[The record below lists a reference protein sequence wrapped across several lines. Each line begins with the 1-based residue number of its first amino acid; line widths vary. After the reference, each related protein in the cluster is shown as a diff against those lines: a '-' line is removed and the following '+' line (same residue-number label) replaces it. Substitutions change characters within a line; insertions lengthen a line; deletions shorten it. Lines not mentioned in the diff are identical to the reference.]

1 MRKVVIIEGADNL
14 GKTTLCNELVNTI
27 TKLKRV
33 RHSGPPTM
41 KGEAALR
48 EQLQTLKAEVG
59 RILDKESDDEYEVW
73 DRSIFGEAVYGPLFR
88 AGQYN
93 HKKYLNALIEAC
105 EDIAQRVLVIVLY
118 TDGEWYERQRIKRK
132 LDEEKVYQQREMAAT
147 IGTAFIDTVTALPLK
162 YRLFINCRNYESFAL
177 RNKYILKRVQAW
189 VKNTQYE
196 RYQSDD
202 YQQVFFNEDQMLW
215 QQSVGFIENPYAC
228 TAFKEK
234 TCAIGNDH
242 RKFAQFG
249 ETFRRPTSACGSI
262 TNVRYIFVGEAPGHK
277 GCGKLGVPFYND
289 ASGNLMQ
296 DALDRLRIVPT
307 QYYMTNT
314 VKCCPKNND
323 LAMYGSSSTRHVYE
337 CVGRLKDE
345 ILYVQA
351 KNPSAKV
358 IAIGKVA
365 GQELAR
371 IGIDHGLSYH
381 PAYYLRIGRRE
392 DFERDFRKVLLE
404 I

>member
-215 QQSVGFIENPYAC
+215 QHGVGFIENPYAC

>member
-215 QQSVGFIENPYAC
+215 KQGVGFVENPYVC

-249 ETFRRPTSACGSI
+249 ETFRRPTSACGSM
-262 TNVRYIFVGEAPGHK
+262 TNVKYIFIGEAPGHK
-277 GCGKLGVPFYND
+277 GCGKLGIPFYND
-289 ASGNLMQ
+289 ASGNMLQ
-296 DALDRLRIVPT
+296 DAFDRLRILPT

-314 VKCCPKNND
+314 IKCCPKNND

-337 CVGRLKDE
+337 CVDRLKNE
-345 ILYVQA
+345 IWNIQVN
-351 KNPSAKV
+351 NPRAKV
-358 IAIGKVA
+358 VAIGKVA

-371 IGIDHGLSYH
+371 VQIDHVVTYH

-392 DFERDFRKVLLE
+392 DFMNDFRKVVFGV
-404 I
+404 

>member
-93 HKKYLNALIEAC
+93 YKKYLNALIEAC

-147 IGTAFIDTVTALPLK
+147 IGTAFIDTVTSLPLK

-215 QQSVGFIENPYAC
+215 QQGVGFIENPYAC

>member
-215 QQSVGFIENPYAC
+215 KQGVGFVENPYVC

-249 ETFRRPTSACGSI
+249 ETFRRPTSACGSM
-262 TNVRYIFVGEAPGHK
+262 TNVKYIFIGEAPGHK
-277 GCGKLGVPFYND
+277 GCGKLGIPFYND
-289 ASGNLMQ
+289 ASGNMLQ
-296 DALDRLRIVPT
+296 DAFDRLRILPT

-314 VKCCPKNND
+314 IKCCPKNND